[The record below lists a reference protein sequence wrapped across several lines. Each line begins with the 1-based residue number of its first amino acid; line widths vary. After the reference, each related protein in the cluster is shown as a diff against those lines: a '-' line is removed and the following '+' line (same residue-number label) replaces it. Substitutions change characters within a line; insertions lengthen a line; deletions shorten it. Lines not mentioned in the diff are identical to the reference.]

1 MNFTPKQAADIMHQI
16 EHNQWKWLGVKR
28 FTPDAYATLED
39 RYAAL
44 ERHHADEMGR
54 MIDVIKGLCRTL
66 ESLKG
71 TE

>member
-1 MNFTPKQAADIMHQI
+1 MNLTLEQAADILHQI

-28 FTPDAYATLED
+28 FAPDAYATLKD
-39 RYAAL
+39 RYTAL

-66 ESLKG
+66 ESLKDA
-71 TE
+71 E